1 MDIQRDLSKPH
12 AHRYYNNGGRVNPVP
27 TAARIESEAPK
38 LPHIKPMVNPT
49 DPGFAEKLKY
59 EIEQRQKAAARTS
72 GGGGNLT
79 DTELKNRLGSR
90 NPTYNAGGKVSIDQ
104 MRYELLRKR

>member
-1 MDIQRDLSKPH
+1 MDVQPDLYQPP
-12 AHRYYNNGGRVNPVP
+12 ARRYYNNGGKVNPVP

-38 LPHIKPMVNPT
+38 LPQIKPIVNPT